1 MNEPG
6 PAARMG
12 YDQSYAR
19 VQKVRYSH
27 DAMIDQII
35 GNPSISQNEL
45 SAVFGYTPAW
55 VSRVIGS
62 DAFQARLAERKGE
75 LVDPLL
81 VASIEERLRGLAM
94 FSIEKVMEKLE
105 MNPTMDGALK
115 ALELSTKALGYG
127 ARDTGPKTVN
137 NYVAML
143 PPKSENV
150 GEWLE
155 QYKPQARVAPMPTIG
170 PELAELIEYEPVVE
184 DSASG
189 ASPLASI
196 ASEVQ
201 HELFE

>member
-1 MNEPG
+1 MNGDG
-6 PAARMG
+6 PAARKG
-12 YDQSYAR
+12 YSQEYGRIATVSYR
-19 VQKVRYSH
+19 H

-35 GNPSISQNEL
+35 KNPGVHQNEL
-45 SAVFGYTPAW
+45 AAVFGYTPAW

-81 VASIEERLRGLAM
+81 VASVEERLRGLAM

-105 MNPTMDGALK
+105 TNPTMDGALK

-127 ARDTGPKTVN
+127 ARDLGPKTIN

-150 GEWLE
+150 GDWLE
-155 QYKPQARVAPMPTIG
+155 QYKPAARGRPVLG
-170 PELAELIEYEPVVE
+170 PELAELVE
-184 DSASG
+184 FE
-189 ASPLASI
+189 
-196 ASEVQ
+196 EVKDEGKVAAEQ
-201 HELFE
+201 GSL